1 MNELKAIRKQLGLS
15 QSQFAIKLDIP
26 LSTYKRWESG
36 KVPKNIK
43 NLLEILFEE
52 RSEKVNES

>member
-1 MNELKAIRKQLGLS
+1 MNELKTMREQLGLS

-43 NLLEILFEE
+43 NLLKIIFEE
-52 RSEKVNES
+52 RGETVNES

>member
-1 MNELKAIRKQLGLS
+1 MNELKAIRKQLGLT

-36 KVPKNIK
+36 NTPKNIK

>member
-1 MNELKAIRKQLGLS
+1 MNELKIMREQLGLT

-36 KVPKNIK
+36 HVPKNIK
-43 NLLEILFEE
+43 NLLKILFDE
-52 RSEKVNES
+52 RSEK

>member
-1 MNELKAIRKQLGLS
+1 MNELKAIRKQLGLT

-36 KVPKNIK
+36 QVPKNIK
-43 NLLEILFEE
+43 NLLKLLLNE
-52 RSEKVNES
+52 RSEKVNG

>member
-1 MNELKAIRKQLGLS
+1 MNELKTIREQLGLT

-43 NLLEILFEE
+43 NLLAILFE
-52 RSEKVNES
+52 KGVKK